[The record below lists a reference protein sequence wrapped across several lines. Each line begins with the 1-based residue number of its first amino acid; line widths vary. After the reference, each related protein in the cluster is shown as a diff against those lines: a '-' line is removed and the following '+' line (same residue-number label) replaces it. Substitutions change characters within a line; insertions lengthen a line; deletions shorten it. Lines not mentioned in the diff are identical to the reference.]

1 MLLLCVVA
9 LAAAVAAITNPGW
22 TTTVIAVAA
31 AVAFALVAAW
41 QLGVASA
48 GPAVA
53 PLPDAEPDAP
63 RTDLIAAV
71 SHDLRTP
78 LATIG
83 AYVELLE
90 AGDAGELSG
99 EMRQMLDVVEENVQ
113 RAYAL
118 ADDLVELR
126 GADTSSH
133 EPVRLADVVD
143 RAVRALG
150 PIAAGRGLALQV
162 ESTLGEVRVIGNAVA
177 LDRVLVNL
185 LSNAVK
191 FTPADGTITLRAG
204 VEQGSAVVTVTD
216 TGSGI
221 PAADQQRIFERYYRA
236 DNARAD
242 RVPGSGL
249 GLAIVRELV
258 AQHGGTVQVS
268 SRPGH
273 GATFTLRLPA
283 LAAVA

>member
-268 SRPGH
+268 SRLGH